1 MEKEYKSGAGKYI
14 NREMTSEQTRA
25 GFTTRRRVAVLKLRG
40 KKKTKPALKINLPLR
55 GIAFRDSLFRRVLM

>member
-40 KKKTKPALKINLPLR
+40 EKKLNRLLKLI
-55 GIAFRDSLFRRVLM
+55 FRSGESPFAILYFAEY